1 MASFDKTAKFPVTTD
16 EAAIRLSH
24 RFASDFTSGR
34 LIADEP
40 KNLTG
45 QGQPLIAVDGL
56 TYAGMPE
63 GSSVKAWTEELRNET
78 RAYAAQ
84 PYQQLAAACRA
95 TGQDR
100 QAREV
105 LIAQRKHETKR
116 GGLGPVVKAWAH
128 ITDWTIGYGW
138 KPWKH

>member
-1 MASFDKTAKFPVTTD
+1 
-16 EAAIRLSH
+16 
-24 RFASDFTSGR
+24 
-34 LIADEP
+34 
-40 KNLTG
+40 
-45 QGQPLIAVDGL
+45 
-56 TYAGMPE
+56 MPE

-95 TGQDR
+95 AGQDR

-138 KPWKH
+138 KPWKALIGLTIVVVVAVVIAILGRG